1 LDTAASQR
9 TAQRYLEIGGKHADF
24 VAFGFDQHIGE
35 NRDRVLALDDALE
48 KLQFSQ
54 KLVLP
59 DDEFHMR
66 AVTSKRRG

>member
-1 LDTAASQR
+1 
-9 TAQRYLEIGGKHADF
+9 
-24 VAFGFDQHIGE
+24 
-35 NRDRVLALDDALE
+35 
-48 KLQFSQ
+48 LQFSQ